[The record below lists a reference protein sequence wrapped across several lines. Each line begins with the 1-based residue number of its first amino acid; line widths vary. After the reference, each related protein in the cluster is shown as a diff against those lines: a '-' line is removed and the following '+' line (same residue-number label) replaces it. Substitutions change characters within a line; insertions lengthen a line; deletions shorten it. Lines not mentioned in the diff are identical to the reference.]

1 MFWKIKVVPAVPP
14 CPGHRRAVVEG
25 KARAEKVGISWRC
38 FMEQIGLGGTEGDKN
53 NPRRLRK
60 RQELKGECFG
70 KFQLVQATQR
80 GSNVLGAAQRQRA
93 PGSKMP

>member
-1 MFWKIKVVPAVPP
+1 M
-14 CPGHRRAVVEG
+14 VEG

-53 NPRRLRK
+53 NPRRPRK

-80 GSNVLGAAQRQRA
+80 GSKVLGAAQRQRA